1 MNYQVLARKWRPQR
15 FTEVVGQQH
24 VLTALVNALAQGRLH
39 HAYLFSGTRGV
50 GKTSIA
56 RLLAKA
62 LNCDKGITPE
72 PCGECSSCVEIEQGR
87 FVDLLEIDAASRT
100 KVEDTR
106 ELLDN
111 VQYQPARGRF
121 KVYLID
127 EVHMLSR
134 HSFNALLK
142 TLEEPPP
149 HVKFLLATTDPQK
162 LPITILSRCLQFHL
176 KSLEPEQID
185 GQLQHILRQEQL
197 PFEIEAT
204 AALARAADG
213 SVRDALSLTDQ
224 ALAFGNGEIRLAQ
237 VESMLGNLNHNQLMS
252 LVNALLSGDGAAM
265 LAQVSNL
272 ASQGPDYDH
281 IHKELVGFWHQLALA
296 QIVPAQPLLP
306 YANDLNRLA
315 PLISPEHI
323 QLYYQICLQ
332 GRKDLPF
339 AADGRAALEMTLL
352 RTLAFRPQAA
362 SAAHGSATP
371 TAVAT
376 EHNAVK
382 KPEPPRMSPPEIA
395 PPELAPAIATVASNE
410 PVVAVPPRAGNQAAE
425 ASDGS
430 VVVEDSVTVEDS
442 VAIEGSAVAEGTA
455 VSDEADAQLAAQLY
469 HEQDTILT
477 QAAQFGYQ
485 AAASMQPTPSPIPS
499 TSPQVVQAPPA
510 VELSNQAPAAVNPSV
525 SSLAETNPSQV
536 EPETGDPAAA
546 NVAQIRRLLQ
556 TRNRLRSHDLDA
568 TDNTPV
574 RGATPVSRQAQPSYV
589 PPASKGDNA
598 SSPAATAPSPV
609 TAVPERVQT
618 HNQASNPAHSST
630 LGQGQAPSAQSPA
643 ASFGNDQHNHSHNQG
658 AELPPLDS
666 YADMGAQQD
675 ADDLP
680 PWLDDASDNTASQAT
695 WQSSVTPASSRSSQP
710 TSRPS
715 APPARAQTLPQA
727 ANPAPAF
734 VASGGLSASGGLNA
748 SGELNAMAGLRS
760 GASQTATDPEPL
772 KPSSLLAH
780 ATDTWTALVAQLP
793 LGGLLRQLAMH
804 SSLVQQS
811 PNQWQLWLNPDHKH
825 LLNDKACVEL
835 AAVLSEQQQAAIN
848 LQVQVGEQTGSL
860 TPFDIEQQLYQ
871 SAISQAKDEIEADD
885 AVQFLIS
892 RFAAELDRDSIEPM
906 AQ

>member
-72 PCGECSSCVEIEQGR
+72 PCGTCSSCVEIEQGR

-176 KSLEPEQID
+176 KSLSPEQID

-197 PFEIEAT
+197 PFAVEAT

-224 ALAFGNGEIRLAQ
+224 ALAFGNGEIKLAD
-237 VESMLGNLNHNQLMS
+237 VETMLGNLNHNQLIK
-252 LVNALLSGDGAAM
+252 LINALLAGDGGAM
-265 LAQVSNL
+265 LAQVAEL
-272 ASQGPDYDH
+272 ASMGPDYDH
-281 IHKELVGFWHQLALA
+281 IHKELVGFWHQLAMA
-296 QIVPAQPLLP
+296 QLVPAPALLP
-306 YANDLNRLA
+306 YADELNRLA
-315 PLISPEHI
+315 PLISAEQI

-352 RTLAFRPQAA
+352 RTLAFQPTGAQATQAA
-362 SAAHGSATP
+362 AAKPASIIADEPATL
-371 TAVAT
+371 
-376 EHNAVK
+376 K
-382 KPEPPRMSPPEIA
+382 KPEPPHIA
-395 PPELAPAIATVASNE
+395 PSVLTANTAVNADAP
-410 PVVAVPPRAGNQAAE
+410 PLVPSDTLEVQRAAE
-425 ASDGS
+425 
-430 VVVEDSVTVEDS
+430 
-442 VAIEGSAVAEGTA
+442 
-455 VSDEADAQLAAQLY
+455 LY
-469 HEQDTILT
+469 HEQETILA
-477 QAAQFGYQ
+477 QAAEFGYQ
-485 AAASMQPTPSPIPS
+485 AAPVAAVPATAAPLVAASQLMTAELAPTGLKPTELIS
-499 TSPQVVQAPPA
+499 TERAPVGSDITGADAFDAEVQGSNVQGSNVQGSNVQAAEAAGAEPKP
-510 VELSNQAPAAVNPSV
+510 ELAS
-525 SSLAETNPSQV
+525 
-536 EPETGDPAAA
+536 EPEPHSQSEPVLYSQPEAKAELENADPAAA

-556 TRNRLRSHDLDA
+556 TRNRLRSQDLA
-568 TDNTPV
+568 TPDNTPGV
-574 RGATPVSRQAQPSYV
+574 PGDHKRVEPSYV
-589 PPASKGDNA
+589 PPRAR
-598 SSPAATAPSPV
+598 APEAEPLSV
-609 TAVPERVQT
+609 T
-618 HNQASNPAHSST
+618 QADTP
-630 LGQGQAPSAQSPA
+630 GQGQTQSQAQAQTQGHGTAPAHRHQDDAAKAQPTS
-643 ASFGNDQHNHSHNQG
+643 N
-658 AELPPLDS
+658 ELPPLDA
-666 YADMGAQQD
+666 YADMGSQPD
-675 ADDLP
+675 YDDLP
-680 PWLDDASDNTASQAT
+680 PWAEESSGASTTPWPTSGTSPSASSQALPQT
-695 WQSSVTPASSRSSQP
+695 TSQPVTPSASSPVNRPPPKRAAVSTSEPASAMANHIGISSVLR
-710 TSRPS
+710 
-715 APPARAQTLPQA
+715 
-727 ANPAPAF
+727 PAPAQ
-734 VASGGLSASGGLNA
+734 APG
-748 SGELNAMAGLRS
+748 
-760 GASQTATDPEPL
+760 DPEPL
-772 KPSSLLAH
+772 KPSSLLIKAS
-780 ATDTWTALVAQLP
+780 DPWTMLVAQLS

-804 SSLVQQS
+804 SCLEQ
-811 PNQWQLWLNPDHKH
+811 PAANQWQLWLKPEHKH
-825 LLNDKACVEL
+825 LLNDAAALEL
-835 AAVLSEQQQAAIN
+835 AQLVSQHQQMTIS
-848 LQVQVGEQTGSL
+848 LQVQVGELAGAL
-860 TPFDIEQQLYQ
+860 TPADIEQQLYQ
-871 SAISQAKDEIEADD
+871 GAMTQAKDEIEADD
-885 AVQFLIS
+885 AVQFLLS

>member
-24 VLTALVNALAQGRLH
+24 VLTALVNALSQGRLH

-72 PCGECSSCVEIEQGR
+72 PCGVCSSCVEIEQGR

-176 KSLEPEQID
+176 KSLTPELID
-185 GQLQHILRQEQL
+185 GQLQHILHQEHL
-197 PFEIEAT
+197 PFEPEAT

-224 ALAFGNGEIRLAQ
+224 ALAFGNGEIRLSQ
-237 VESMLGNLNHNQLMS
+237 VEAMLGNLNHNQLMS

-265 LAQVSNL
+265 LAQVGEL
-272 ASQGPDYDH
+272 ASMGPDYDH
-281 IHKELVGFWHQLALA
+281 IHKELIGFWHQLALA

-306 YANDLNRLA
+306 YASELNRLA

-323 QLYYQICLQ
+323 QLFYQICLQ

-352 RTLAFRPQAA
+352 RSLAFQPNAA
-362 SAAHGSATP
+362 LATQPSAAP
-371 TAVAT
+371 TTSFGNTANVVHTGNVANTGTSPVTSPADAV
-376 EHNAVK
+376 VK
-382 KPEPPRMSPPEIA
+382 KPEPPRITPTPVVPETA
-395 PPELAPAIATVASNE
+395 SATVTHEGVSAS
-410 PVVAVPPRAGNQAAE
+410 
-425 ASDGS
+425 
-430 VVVEDSVTVEDS
+430 
-442 VAIEGSAVAEGTA
+442 
-455 VSDEADAQLAAQLY
+455 VSGADAHPESDAQLAAQLY
-469 HEQDTILT
+469 HEQDTILA
-477 QAAQFGYQ
+477 QAAQFGYE
-485 AAASMQPTPSPIPS
+485 PK
-499 TSPQVVQAPPA
+499 A
-510 VELSNQAPAAVNPSV
+510 VALERDTEPAAVNMVEAQHSQ
-525 SSLAETNPSQV
+525 AEPPLPAAPVLNDTATTTVPDIA
-536 EPETGDPAAA
+536 DPAAA
-546 NVAQIRRLLQ
+546 NVAKIRSLLQ
-556 TRNRLRSHDLDA
+556 TRNRLRSQDTTDSAAPHD
-568 TDNTPV
+568 V
-574 RGATPVSRQAQPSYV
+574 RRQAKPSYT
-589 PPASKGDNA
+589 PPMAK
-598 SSPAATAPSPV
+598 PAAPAKPS
-609 TAVPERVQT
+609 
-618 HNQASNPAHSST
+618 QAGVSGS
-630 LGQGQAPSAQSPA
+630 LGQNLNKSLNQSQ
-643 ASFGNDQHNHSHNQG
+643 SQQG
-658 AELPPLDS
+658 AELPPLDA
-666 YADMGAQQD
+666 YDDMSGQQEE
-675 ADDLP
+675 DDLP
-680 PWLDDASDNTASQAT
+680 PWLDDSG
-695 WQSSVTPASSRSSQP
+695 VGPSRSTSWQP
-710 TSRPS
+710 NVSAVSGATQAAPLRTTPSPVTATS
-715 APPARAQTLPQA
+715 PPKVPVARAEATSANTTAKTTTLNFGTA
-727 ANPAPAF
+727 TGLRPAP
-734 VASGGLSASGGLNA
+734 SK
-748 SGELNAMAGLRS
+748 
-760 GASQTATDPEPL
+760 TATDPEPL
-772 KPSSLLAH
+772 KPSSLLIQ
-780 ATDTWTALVAQLP
+780 ATDAWTSLVAKLP

-804 SSLVQQS
+804 SSLEQQAVD
-811 PNQWQLWLNPDHKH
+811 QWQLWLNPEHRH
-825 LLNDKACVEL
+825 LLNDNARDEL
-835 AAVLSEQQQAAIN
+835 AALLSEQQQTAIS
-848 LQVQVGEQTGSL
+848 LQMQVGEQQGSL
-860 TPFDIEQQLYQ
+860 TPFEIEQQLYQ
-871 SAISQAKDEIEADD
+871 NAISQAKDEIEADD